1 MAIRALTRNEIDL
14 IWTIDRSEAHHHIY
28 RNVDGRLILVPAYFD
43 IPGWHPNTIQTD
55 RNKLQDCFDRGGI
68 FLAEFR
74 ADLLVGV
81 SVLDTKPIK
90 TAPEQLQLLYLYVT
104 RQARAQGVGTRLLE
118 LTAAEAR
125 ALKAKALYI
134 SATPTENTVNFY
146 LRSGSSLNPNPDP
159 DLFAAEPEDIHLVYR
174 L

>member
-14 IWTIDRSEAHHHIY
+14 IWTIDRSEVHHHIY

-90 TAPEQLQLLYLYVT
+90 TDTPD
-104 RQARAQGVGTRLLE
+104 RKSTRL
-118 LTAAEAR
+118 TPVTDQSR
-125 ALKAKALYI
+125 MPS
-134 SATPTENTVNFY
+134 SA
-146 LRSGSSLNPNPDP
+146 
-159 DLFAAEPEDIHLVYR
+159 
-174 L
+174 